1 MSADLRALTL
11 TALSDALRRREVSSV
26 EATRACLDA
35 IDAYDPEINSF
46 IAVERDAA
54 LAQATAADHELATGH
69 WRGPLHGVPLAHK
82 DMFYRAGKISSCGS
96 ALCVDRVATV
106 TATVQQRMADAG
118 SVYVGS
124 LNMSEFAA
132 GPTGHNV
139 HFGHCRNPWN
149 PAHVTGGSSSGSGAA
164 VAARLI
170 YGSLGSDTGGSIRL
184 PAAMCGVVGV
194 KPTYGLVS
202 RYGVMP
208 RCWSLDVVGPLA
220 RTAED
225 CALLLQAVAGRDAR
239 DRTTDAGPVPDYR
252 ARVAGA
258 VAGFTIGVPTN
269 AVFAD
274 VEPPVRARL
283 DASLRALEAA
293 GARVVPVELPDPR
306 VIYALTNLVNKAEA
320 ASVHAQWMRTRRS
333 EYSLSAA
340 NRIEA
345 GFHVAATHY
354 LDALRLRAPLL
365 EKFAEQVFARVDAVH
380 MPVLGMP
387 VPTIDATEI
396 RSTQDVPALM
406 ERITRFTRWVN
417 YLGLPAVSVPCG
429 FTDDGLP
436 VAFQL
441 LGRPFAEARLLRL
454 AHAYQQGTD
463 WHRRAPALRRAAA
476 DASQTVQS

>member
-1 MSADLRALTL
+1 MGADVRALGL
-11 TALSDALRRREVSSV
+11 AALSKALRRRDVSSV

-35 IDAYDPEINSF
+35 IDQHDGAINSF
-46 IAVERDAA
+46 IAVEHETALSEAA
-54 LAQATAADHELATGH
+54 AADRELGAGH

-82 DMFYRAGKISSCGS
+82 DMFYRAGKVSTCGS

-106 TATVQQRMADAG
+106 TATVQQRVANAG
-118 SVYVGS
+118 AVYLGS

-132 GPTGHNV
+132 GPTGHNT

-149 PAHVTGGSSSGSGAA
+149 ALHVSGGSSSGSAAA
-164 VAARLI
+164 VVARLAF
-170 YGSLGSDTGGSIRL
+170 GALGSDTGGSIRL

-225 CALLLQAVAGRDAR
+225 AALLLQAVAGHDPQ
-239 DRTTDAGPVPDYR
+239 DRTTDLASPPDYD
-252 ARVAGA
+252 AALEGPIAGM
-258 VAGFTIGVPTN
+258 TIGVPTN
-269 AVFAD
+269 AVFAEVDPD
-274 VEPPVRARL
+274 VRRQL
-283 DASLRALEAA
+283 DASLRALEGL
-293 GARVVPVELPDPR
+293 GARVMPVELPDPR

-320 ASVHAQWMRTRRS
+320 ATIHAQWMRTRYD
-333 EYSLSAA
+333 EYSLSAV

-345 GFHVAATHY
+345 GFHIPATHY

-365 EKFAEQVFARVDAVH
+365 EKFAGQVFNRVDAVH
-380 MPVLGMP
+380 MPVIGMP

-396 RSTQDVPALM
+396 RSTEDVPALM

-429 FTDDGLP
+429 FTANGLP
-436 VAFQL
+436 AAFQL

-454 AHAYQQGTD
+454 AHAYQQVTD
-463 WHRRAPALRRAAA
+463 WHRRAPSLATVERAPA
-476 DASQTVQS
+476 